1 MRAGLK
7 RGASPWVGPVSE
19 GVGPAGGGRGLRES
33 GRRRPSPRFPPP
45 SGCVSAGAAAGPS
58 EGSAGEAL
66 RGAGRREPLPFST
79 GWPAASPQQETGTT
93 AALVAGFSVMLRDE
107 G

>member
-79 GWPAASPQQETGTT
+79 GGLQPPLSRRRGRRRPPSSQVFG
-93 AALVAGFSVMLRDE
+93 
-107 G
+107 